1 MKVVCILG
9 SPRQQGN
16 TFNIVSEIL
25 RPLQAA
31 GFDTAIHHL
40 AAKDIRYC
48 CGCKTCEQTGACV
61 HTDDVSEIVADML
74 SADLVIVASPSYW
87 GDVTGQM
94 KVFIDRCTPFGNTN
108 PNRPQGFTSAQGVA
122 VTLRAGPN
130 KGESLHLV
138 HTIEHFLGHLDIP
151 LLAQFTIEGINTAAD
166 LAARPEL
173 STDARTFGQSLL
185 CKLKTAAQ

>member
-1 MKVVCILG
+1 MKVVCLMG

-16 TFNIVSEIL
+16 TFTIVSEML
-25 RPLQAA
+25 QPLLES
-31 GFDTAIHHL
+31 GWDTAVHHL
-40 AAKDIRYC
+40 AAKDIHYC
-48 CGCKTCEQTGACV
+48 CGCKTCEQTGICI
-61 HTDDVSEIVADML
+61 HTDDVSKIVEDML
-74 SADLVIVASPSYW
+74 SAELVLVASPSYW

-108 PNRPQGFTSAQGVA
+108 PNRSQSFTSAQGVA

-166 LAARPEL
+166 LVARPEL
-173 STDARTFGQSLL
+173 LTDARTFSQSLL